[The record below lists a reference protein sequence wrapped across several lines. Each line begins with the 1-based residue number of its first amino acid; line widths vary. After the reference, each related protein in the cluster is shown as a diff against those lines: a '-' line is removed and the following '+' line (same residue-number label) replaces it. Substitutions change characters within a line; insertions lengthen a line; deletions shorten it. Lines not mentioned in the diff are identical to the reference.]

1 MIRPGASFIL
11 LPILSGCTSLHV
23 MSHVPAAS
31 LQRMWSLSPADIEP
45 EELRVASRL
54 PAALEP
60 RPDGVKVVVT
70 EAATRGGAPT
80 RHTLVLEPATDAGE
94 VRPLAS
100 HGRAG
105 FRVWVYRLAAA
116 DVARVRQIRDRVAKG
131 SSGGGSVAGG
141 SSEGGGSIAA
151 GVDAC
156 RRSAVGGAPLPSTV
170 FLRTSVRAGYFMVIE
185 DLDLRAVVSDA
196 EFATKVPACP

>member
-1 MIRPGASFIL
+1 MIRSGAAL
-11 LPILSGCTSLHV
+11 LSILSGCASLHV

-70 EAATRGGAPT
+70 EAATSGGAGA
-80 RHTLVLEPATDAGE
+80 RHTLILEQATDASE
-94 VRPLAS
+94 ESPLAM

-116 DVARVRQIRDRVAKG
+116 DVTRVRKIRDRAAKA
-131 SSGGGSVAGG
+131 SGL
-141 SSEGGGSIAA
+141 GGGSIAA

-156 RRSAVGGAPLPSTV
+156 RRGAIGGAPLPSTV
-170 FLRTSVRAGYFMVIE
+170 LLRTSVRAGYFKVIE
-185 DLDLRAVVSDA
+185 DLDLRAVVS
-196 EFATKVPACP
+196 EVELATKVPACP